1 MTKVTS
7 FPKQPLSSDDNQ
19 EKSHKEYLLLR
30 DTFIRFLNEIE
41 NSQQAWEIMEDIITL
56 RTSFLID
63 RVLDGMH
70 MDFEV
75 ALNLLQKHNAF
86 TTETAKRE
94 RDILIAAINNLVDFA
109 AAEEFAMINEIAAM
123 SEDELPEEIYESIC
137 EKYNQHYATVEN
149 NDVLYAAGI
158 ASWWITQS
166 DETMITFMTQGDE
179 RVREWHLSLEG
190 ITYPKRNFPP
200 ELIPPIEFSC
210 RCYLMTDSTISRVT
224 ASIPSI
230 EDIKKTVNPVFSES
244 LATGGRIF
252 SEAHRYF
259 TKEFRAEPYLQK
271 IISRL
276 KNKLWKQ

>member
-1 MTKVTS
+1 M
-7 FPKQPLSSDDNQ
+7 
-19 EKSHKEYLLLR
+19 
-30 DTFIRFLNEIE
+30 
-41 NSQQAWEIMEDIITL
+41 
-56 RTSFLID
+56 
-63 RVLDGMH
+63 
-70 MDFEV
+70 
-75 ALNLLQKHNAF
+75 
-86 TTETAKRE
+86 
-94 RDILIAAINNLVDFA
+94 
-109 AAEEFAMINEIAAM
+109 
-123 SEDELPEEIYESIC
+123 
-137 EKYNQHYATVEN
+137 HYATVEN

-158 ASWWITQS
+158 ASWWSIQA

-224 ASIPSI
+224 TSIPSI

-259 TKEFRAEPYLQK
+259 TKEFRAESHLQK